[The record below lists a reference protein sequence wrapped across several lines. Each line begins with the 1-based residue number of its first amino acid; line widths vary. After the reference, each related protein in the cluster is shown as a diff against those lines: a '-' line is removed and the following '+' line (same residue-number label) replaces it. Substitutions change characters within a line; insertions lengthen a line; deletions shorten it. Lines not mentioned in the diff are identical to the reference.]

1 MTAPTLDA
9 PAPPAGVRF
18 VAEGPSAGALW
29 RRALLRAALVP
40 VPVLAPLVAL
50 APSRDHRFNIYWHGG
65 LFRDDPLRI
74 VPHTVDSLP
83 GYLRLGNFRLFGR
96 MLEKG
101 LDLAAYA
108 LGDLGVPANVAF
120 RLVSFASMVLLTVV
134 AVLLVESV
142 VARGRMF
149 RRPPSTLAAMVPF
162 AVAGGFVAAGGAS
175 PAVLFGGLY
184 YASAAV
190 VLGVVAVLCRIG
202 RLRGWWVP
210 VLLVAGAALAAF
222 NEIAYL
228 ALPLATVAVAARG
241 RLVLGV
247 PWRRLVTGPLA
258 LLWGGFLPV
267 FGAVRVVIR
276 GYCADG
282 PCYRGSDIAF
292 GPAVAE
298 ALPVRAIAWLPPL
311 MWRGAV
317 AGGSDRPWA
326 AGGVLAAAV
335 LVLGVLAWLALRDL
349 PRLSDAG
356 RPAALAVAVTGGT
369 LVVLGAA
376 LAALNADVQQIVAA
390 GNWGHGWRDSA
401 VTTTAGALA
410 LVGATHLV
418 RGRRWLPA
426 VLIVLLAGG
435 AAVSAAANKRY
446 RDTTMSRP
454 AAQLA
459 NRLAQEMADFDRTP
473 AGAARRCA
481 LRAEFAVAYG
491 TTPYSLSRFDKSF
504 DTAARQHA
512 GMPFCPGVTQRI
524 RGR

>member
-184 YASAAV
+184 
-190 VLGVVAVLCRIG
+190 
-202 RLRGWWVP
+202 
-210 VLLVAGAALAAF
+210 
-222 NEIAYL
+222 
-228 ALPLATVAVAARG
+228 
-241 RLVLGV
+241 
-247 PWRRLVTGPLA
+247 
-258 LLWGGFLPV
+258 
-267 FGAVRVVIR
+267 
-276 GYCADG
+276 
-282 PCYRGSDIAF
+282 
-292 GPAVAE
+292 
-298 ALPVRAIAWLPPL
+298 
-311 MWRGAV
+311 
-317 AGGSDRPWA
+317 
-326 AGGVLAAAV
+326 
-335 LVLGVLAWLALRDL
+335 
-349 PRLSDAG
+349 
-356 RPAALAVAVTGGT
+356 
-369 LVVLGAA
+369 
-376 LAALNADVQQIVAA
+376 
-390 GNWGHGWRDSA
+390 
-401 VTTTAGALA
+401 
-410 LVGATHLV
+410 
-418 RGRRWLPA
+418 
-426 VLIVLLAGG
+426 
-435 AAVSAAANKRY
+435 
-446 RDTTMSRP
+446 
-454 AAQLA
+454 
-459 NRLAQEMADFDRTP
+459 
-473 AGAARRCA
+473 
-481 LRAEFAVAYG
+481 
-491 TTPYSLSRFDKSF
+491 
-504 DTAARQHA
+504 
-512 GMPFCPGVTQRI
+512 
-524 RGR
+524 